1 MDRKIFFK
9 DPENLKMEIEKLI
22 SFEERDNLL
31 KLKKLLEGKDTSK
44 PLSKYSRVLSCSYAK
59 SSLETET
66 GRGASVQNT
75 RIPHAIG
82 DSNSSIQ

>member
-31 KLKKLLEGKDTSK
+31 RLKKQLEGKETGK
-44 PLSKYSRVLSCSYAK
+44 QLSKYSRVLSCSYAK
-59 SSLETET
+59 SSIETEMV
-66 GRGASVQNT
+66 RGASVQNT
-75 RIPHAIG
+75 KSPHAIG
-82 DSNSSIQ
+82 DSTSIQ